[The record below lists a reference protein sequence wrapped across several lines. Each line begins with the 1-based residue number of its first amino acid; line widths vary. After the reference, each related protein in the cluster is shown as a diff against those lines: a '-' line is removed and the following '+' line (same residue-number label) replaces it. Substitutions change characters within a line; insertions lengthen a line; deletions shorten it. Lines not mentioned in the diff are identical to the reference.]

1 MSKKKK
7 KTTTIDAVTTE
18 IVKLTYLQTLA
29 ISQSMTNTKAFETD
43 STISTSKSSKDKA
56 GAEGI
61 AAGASSGAAAG
72 AVIYGPIGAAVGAA
86 VGAVA
91 ALFDAVGLGKKIK
104 TTTTNKSTGDLI
116 KDQWLQPE
124 FDVIRYSI
132 GIRELTASSYVFAPK
147 SELVSVA
154 YVSPKEIIRAH
165 ILVDQYIPP
174 AFDQNAQWIEYFL
187 KVEGEDSWIK
197 VNPLNSPTKFDASGD
212 IIPKLISYNVPKPA
226 TAQVES
232 KYQTT
237 TDPVKGIR
245 FKAVFTRP
253 EGSEF
258 QAMTPLLKSYRI
270 IMSPVS

>member
-7 KTTTIDAVTTE
+7 KTTAIDTVTTE

-43 STISTSKSSKDKA
+43 STLDSSKKK
-56 GAEGI
+56 
-61 AAGASSGAAAG
+61 S
-72 AVIYGPIGAAVGAA
+72 
-86 VGAVA
+86 
-91 ALFDAVGLGKKIK
+91 DAYWGMKKK
-104 TTTTNKSTGDLI
+104 TITTTNKSTGALI

>member
-7 KTTTIDAVTTE
+7 KTTTTDTVHTE

-43 STISTSKSSKDKA
+43 STFDQSKASKDKA
-56 GAEGI
+56 AAEGLLT
-61 AAGASSGAAAG
+61 AGGTGAGAGFLLG
-72 AVIYGPIGAAVGAA
+72 GP

-91 ALFDAVGLGKKIK
+91 GLAIGLAVGTLEALGLGKKVK
-104 TTTTNKSTGDLI
+104 VTTTNKSTGALI

>member
-1 MSKKKK
+1 MGKKKK
-7 KTTTIDAVTTE
+7 KTTTTVTTTVQTE

-29 ISQSMTNTKAFETD
+29 ISQNLAQTSEFETD
-43 STISTSKSSKDKA
+43 SVFNESVSSKKDDDFGFK
-56 GAEGI
+56 EGLH
-61 AAGASSGAAAG
+61 A
-72 AVIYGPIGAAVGAA
+72 GPIGATLGAIND
-86 VGAVA
+86 VFGFGTKVSTS
-91 ALFDAVGLGKKIK
+91 D
-104 TTTTNKSTGDLI
+104 TSESTGAQI

-124 FDVIRYSI
+124 FDVLRYAI

-147 SELVSVA
+147 SELVSIP
-154 YVSPKEIIRAH
+154 YVSPKEIIKAH

-174 AFDQNAQWIEYFL
+174 AFDQNVQWIEYFL
-187 KVEGEDSWIK
+187 KIEGEENWVK
-197 VNPLNSPTKFDASGD
+197 VNPLNSPTKFDANGD
-212 IIPKLISYNVPKPA
+212 IIPKLINYNVPKPS

-237 TDPVKGIR
+237 ADPVKGIR

-270 IMSPVS
+270 IMSPAS